1 VRLVSTTT
9 GSDEDLTP
17 TCNSGEVA
25 TGYGARATSGV
36 IRHVQNAYPTVS
48 GSPAT
53 AGQTPDGYYISIEWD
68 SSSGSNRWTAYVIC
82 MA

>member
-1 VRLVSTTT
+1 
-9 GSDEDLTP
+9 
-17 TCNSGEVA
+17 VA